1 MATTLTLT
9 HPQSTKS
16 IANQLIDRAILPT
29 LDLFELTDCCCA
41 FVNIL
46 LETNDKVE
54 RMALCGRLGFA
65 LAELKNQCDED
76 LPEHLIEKLVTE
88 ISVQSCIPDCWQ
100 DTTMLV
106 GYTQAL
112 NQALLSQSLAN
123 NISQELAGLL
133 HDLVYLLADYVREP
147 YLSN

>member
-16 IANQLIDRAILPT
+16 ITNQLIDRAILPT

-41 FVNIL
+41 FVNVL

-54 RMALCGRLGFA
+54 RMALCGRLGVA

-88 ISVQSCIPDCWQ
+88 ILVPSCIPDCWH

-112 NQALLSQSLAN
+112 NQALLSQTLAN

-147 YLSN
+147 YLSH